1 MLCSASVR
9 VFVLSFRKTVCM
21 VCWYMTVCASFSYG
35 CLKTQVAEFLS
46 NWFGFAVYLRIPL
59 RSVFRDGNSSSSS
72 PLSLSLCL
80 SLSPSLLLLLL
91 LSLCL
96 SVSLC
101 LPLSFFFFS
110 SSSSSSFFFS
120 EIHVASREKVASA
133 TVSPYL
139 YETYWRTYKSSVTH
153 HSGSCIPT
161 SGISVLECV
170 MW

>member
-72 PLSLSLCL
+72 PLSVSLCL
-80 SLSPSLLLLLL
+80 CLSPYPLSLPPPSLSPSLSPYP
-91 LSLCL
+91 LSLPPPSQSL
-96 SVSLC
+96 SFSLC
-101 LPLSFFFFS
+101 FRADQVRS
-110 SSSSSSFFFS
+110 SRCPSQCRSHPGS
-120 EIHVASREKVASA
+120 VAV
-133 TVSPYL
+133 
-139 YETYWRTYKSSVTH
+139 
-153 HSGSCIPT
+153 G
-161 SGISVLECV
+161 
-170 MW
+170 M